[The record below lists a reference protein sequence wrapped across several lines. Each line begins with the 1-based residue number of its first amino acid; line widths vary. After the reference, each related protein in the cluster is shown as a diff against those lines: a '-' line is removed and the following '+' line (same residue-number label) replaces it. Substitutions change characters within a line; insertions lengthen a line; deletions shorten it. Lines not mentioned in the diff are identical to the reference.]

1 MAPPS
6 KTHRFPERNTA
17 GHVTACV
24 ASRAKLP
31 RAGAPPS
38 SPIFVYPKHADAT
51 PSAQGR
57 VALQSLCLP
66 FTTCAD
72 VASRGV
78 RAKNALCIATLV
90 CPPRPRLPSGE
101 PDPQLPRAINALV
114 EPLFLSSDSSHP
126 ATRPP
131 PPARLCRCIA
141 MPPLLVLSSVQNL
154 KHREIRAAEG
164 KRPSRRCPAFLIGS
178 MWCACVGSRETVC
191 AIPALRRFEGFL
203 WQKPAPQKGAALT

>member
-1 MAPPS
+1 MNHQLSRSSAQPEMFRSRNKALPSPECHFPGSKKKTIKEKPGWPPHP

-72 VASRGV
+72 VASRGGV

-131 PPARLCRCIA
+131 PR
-141 MPPLLVLSSVQNL
+141 PPVPLHCHASSSCPFFG
-154 KHREIRAAEG
+154 AE
-164 KRPSRRCPAFLIGS
+164 
-178 MWCACVGSRETVC
+178 
-191 AIPALRRFEGFL
+191 
-203 WQKPAPQKGAALT
+203 PQTPRDPCS